1 MAQEQQTHPHFFEEY
16 TESLKDQLEKRFLL
30 LRLNIVKITS
40 NLISKIL
47 MFAVVALFGFFV
59 FLFLNVMLAFYLS
72 SLLDNY
78 YYGFGIVGGI
88 YLLLLIICVAFRKAL
103 FGNFIM
109 NNMLDA
115 VFEKTEKID
124 TNAI

>member
-1 MAQEQQTHPHFFEEY
+1 MPQEQQTQTHFFSEY
-16 TESLKDQLEKRFLL
+16 TDNLKAHLEKRFLL
-30 LRLNIVKITS
+30 LRLNLVKITS

-47 MFAVVALFGFFV
+47 VFTIVAVFGFFV

-72 SLLDNY
+72 SVLDNY

-88 YLLLLIICVAFRKAL
+88 YLLLLLICIIFRKAL
-103 FGNFIM
+103 LGNFIM

-124 TNAI
+124 TDGL